1 MITLKRARFPKDRPA
16 LAQLFLGY
24 IDALCAAMPDDRDAI
39 TAKYNPDTVEDWL
52 NTFEKIHQGPNGNLL
67 IAWDNTNPSAA
78 NPAATPAACGMLREF
93 EPGIAEIQRLYVRP
107 EYRGAGL
114 ARKISLALMDGARA
128 SGFHTIRL
136 DTARQL
142 TGAIKLYQSLGFAAR
157 SPYHSLTPQMD
168 HFIVYFERPL

>member
-1 MITLKRARFPKDRPA
+1 MITLNPARFPQDRPA

-24 IDALCAAMPDDRDAI
+24 IDALCTAMPDDSTAI
-39 TAKYNPDTVEDWL
+39 TAKYNPNTVEDWL
-52 NTFEKIHQGPNGNLL
+52 DTFEKIHQGPKGNLL
-67 IAWDNTNPSAA
+67 IAWDNTTPVAI
-78 NPAATPAACGMLREF
+78 PAACGMLREF

-107 EYRGAGL
+107 EYRGTGL
-114 ARKISLALMDGARA
+114 ARQISLALMDGARA

-142 TGAIKLYQSLGFAAR
+142 TGAIKLYQSLGFTAR
-157 SPYHSLTPQMD
+157 SPYHNLTPQMD